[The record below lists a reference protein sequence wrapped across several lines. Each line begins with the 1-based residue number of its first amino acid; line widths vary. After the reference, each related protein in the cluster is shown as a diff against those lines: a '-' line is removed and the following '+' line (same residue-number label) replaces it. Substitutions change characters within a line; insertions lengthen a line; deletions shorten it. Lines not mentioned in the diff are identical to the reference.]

1 MKFIQNLYSQR
12 ELRHRIANM
21 HSRLYRVAY
30 AWSHDTHLASDI
42 VQETIAK
49 ALKRIVQLRE
59 PEKLDSWLFGIMT
72 NCWRD
77 HFRSKR
83 DVTNIDDVELEDLN
97 TPERLHQKQDIV
109 LHVRNAVAQLPAAQR
124 YIVTLVDLEGF
135 SYTQVAEIM
144 EIPIGTVMSRL
155 SRARK
160 QLASLLL
167 EYKSDTTTDMIPA
180 RSHLRR
186 IK

>member
-1 MKFIQNLYSQR
+1 MKFLQNLCSQR
-12 ELRHRIANM
+12 ELRQRIANT

-30 AWSHDTHLASDI
+30 AWGHDKELASDI

-49 ALKRIVQLRE
+49 ALKRITQLRE

-77 HFRSKR
+77 YFRSKR
-83 DVTNIDDVELEDLN
+83 DVTNIDDVELEDRN
-97 TPERLHQKQDIV
+97 TPERLHQKHDIV
-109 LHVRNAVAQLPAAQR
+109 MHVRNAIAQLPAAQR
-124 YIVTLVDLEGF
+124 YVVTLVDLEGF

-144 EIPIGTVMSRL
+144 DIPIGTVMSRL

-167 EYKSDTTTDMIPA
+167 EYKSDAAYDKDAA